1 MITKVIAEEEQSF
14 LRTLSHGIKR
24 FENYLSTNANLVSID
39 GDFAFELFDTYG
51 FPPVD
56 LTQLM
61 AREHGLDV
69 DMQAFQANLD
79 QQKQR
84 SRLAAEVDTDEWVE
98 IRKGDDQTI
107 FLGYETLDAEAQIL
121 KFRKVKTKKE
131 SFYQIVLD
139 QTPFYA
145 ESGGGKSAIEERLYL
160 QRVAFYK
167 RYTKENDLIVHIAD
181 KLPKDLFVTFSAK
194 VDAENGV

>member
-1 MITKVIAEEEQSF
+1 
-14 LRTLSHGIKR
+14 
-24 FENYLSTNANLVSID
+24 
-39 GDFAFELFDTYG
+39 
-51 FPPVD
+51 
-56 LTQLM
+56 M

-145 ESGGGKSAIEERLYL
+145 ESGGQIGDRGALVSAEGSFL
-160 QRVAFYK
+160 
-167 RYTKENDLIVHIAD
+167 
-181 KLPKDLFVTFSAK
+181 
-194 VDAENGV
+194 